1 MNALSRIR
9 SVGLLALAALLMLAA
24 SCRSSGAEKTGA
36 ATATG
41 GARATAAAQA
51 TEDANA
57 PLRASDVGVTE
68 TEIVLGQHTGRSG
81 AYASY
86 WPISQG
92 MQAYFDYWNTEK
104 GGVHGRKIRF
114 VVKDDQTNPAVAR
127 TVVQELIE
135 KDKVFAFTG
144 NLGTPQHSAVADL
157 INAQKIPDLW
167 VFTGA
172 GKWNDPQNL
181 PYTFG
186 WTFSYPT
193 ESKVL
198 SEYAKKNW
206 PGKKIGIFY
215 QNDDFGKD
223 YQKVFG
229 QDVRTGQ
236 GALQV
241 VAEQSYETT
250 ASDISSQM
258 QALKNA
264 GAEVVALFS
273 VPKFTILAFKFMRE
287 SGWRPLVIMS
297 SVSADPSVIEG
308 AGADLIEGT
317 ITAAYLPDISDDSNP
332 DVQEHKRLMA
342 KYAPGV
348 TPSNFTLS
356 GWAQAQLTVE
366 TLIRAGRNPTRESL
380 VRAAESI
387 KDFKGIAYGPYNT
400 TKYDH
405 HPLHCQ
411 RPTKV
416 EGGKFVQFGD
426 LICAPVKDKP

>member
-1 MNALSRIR
+1 MNALGRIR
-9 SVGLLALAALLMLAA
+9 AMGLLALAALLVLAV
-24 SCRSSGAEKTGA
+24 SCRSSGGEKGGA

-41 GARATAAAQA
+41 GGAAGAQA
-51 TEDANA
+51 TAGANE

-68 TEIVLGQHTGRSG
+68 TEIVLGMHAPKSG
-81 AYASY
+81 SYASY
-86 WPISQG
+86 WAITQG

-104 GGVHGRKIRF
+104 GGVNGRKIRF
-114 VVKDDQTNPAVAR
+114 IARDDQTDPAVAR
-127 TVVQELIE
+127 TVVQDLIE

-157 INAQKIPDLW
+157 INARKIPDLF

-193 ESKVL
+193 ESKIL
-198 SEYAKKNW
+198 SEYAKRNW
-206 PGKKIGIFY
+206 PGKKIGILY

-223 YQKVFG
+223 YLKVFG
-229 QDVRTGQ
+229 DDVKSGQ

-241 VAEQSYETT
+241 VATQSYETA

-264 GAEVVALFS
+264 GSEVVALFS
-273 VPKFTILAFKFMRE
+273 VPKFSILAFKFMRD

-308 AGADLIEGT
+308 GGPDIVEGT

-332 DVQEHKRLMA
+332 DVQEHKRLLA

-356 GWAQAQLTVE
+356 GWAQAQLTVD

-380 VRAAESI
+380 VQAAESI

-405 HPLHCQ
+405 HPLHCE
-411 RPTKV
+411 RPSKV